1 MANISN
7 PAIDLSE
14 AEIVELY
21 DELPL
26 WSAPFGLEL
35 LDNIIYRKDMNV
47 LDIGFGGGFPFLII
61 AQRLGHSCKVYGL
74 EPNKAAYDKT
84 AKKIDLMGLKNAHIL
99 QTTAEE
105 MSFDDAFF
113 DMIVS
118 NNGLNNVQD
127 IEHSFRNCSRFANK
141 GCRFIF
147 TMNLPGTMN
156 IFYEQFRNAVGNLP
170 LSGLDK
176 EIDSHVYSK
185 RKPLTYLENITE
197 KNGFKILKKIEKS
210 FSMNYL
216 DGAAFLND
224 FLIRSAFMPLWL
236 DIVPNEFQ
244 QNVFDE
250 IEKQLNDIAY
260 SYGFLK
266 LDIPYVCIVAEKS

>member
-14 AEIVELY
+14 AEIVELF

-35 LDNIIYRKDMNV
+35 LNNIIYRKDMNV
-47 LDIGFGGGFPFLII
+47 LDIGCGGGFPFLIL
-61 AQRLGHSCKVYGL
+61 AQRLGPSCKIFGV
-74 EPNKAAYDKT
+74 EPNKAAFDKS
-84 AKKIDLMGLKNAHIL
+84 ARKIDLMGLQNTYIL
-99 QTTAEE
+99 QTTAED
-105 MSFDDAFF
+105 MSFDDGFF

-118 NNGLNNVQD
+118 NNGLNNVQN
-127 IEHSFRNCSRFANK
+127 IELSFRNCSRFANK
-141 GCRFIF
+141 GCRFVN

-156 IFYEQFRNAVGNLP
+156 IFYEQFRIAVSNIP
-170 LSGLDK
+170 VSK
-176 EIDSHVYSK
+176 IDEKIDAHIYSK
-185 RKPLTYLENITE
+185 RKPLSYLENITQN
-197 KNGFKILKKIEKS
+197 NGFKILKKIEKS

-216 DGAAFLND
+216 DGTAFLND

-236 DIVPNEFQ
+236 DIVPDEYQ

-250 IEKQLNDIAY
+250 IEKQLNDIAD

-266 LDIPYVCIVAEKS
+266 LDIPYVCIVAEKL